1 MAFSCSRRKRMSDAA
16 NVKRS
21 AMQRCWLSLLHEA
34 LGRVDRPQR
43 FRGPF
48 PKRPETQ
55 WNSATQPVRARSVR
69 FDLANAS
76 PARQRSVKTIP
87 HERRTDSA
95 LLLDRRGSAPI
106 RSTKMDDG
114 RRSGVEITESLLR
127 KRAEHNDGR
136 LDTLEEISLHQQVR
150 DVEANGRLDSAAAG
164 KSLEDCFRDGCA
176 DDTMWAES
184 HGNQSDS
191 RETVP
196 QPQNP
201 LFARKSDSTAGKSP
215 SLGGAEVLER
225 GPQPDRRSQRT

>member
-1 MAFSCSRRKRMSDAA
+1 MTDPRNS
-16 NVKRS
+16 
-21 AMQRCWLSLLHEA
+21 
-34 LGRVDRPQR
+34 VDR
-43 FRGPF
+43 FRNVPRLNGTVRHNLSVQGAHDLTLQTLFQHNERAPRPSRTNEEQIPLCCWTEGDPHQF
-48 PKRPETQ
+48 P
-55 WNSATQPVRARSVR
+55 
-69 FDLANAS
+69 
-76 PARQRSVKTIP
+76 
-87 HERRTDSA
+87 
-95 LLLDRRGSAPI
+95 
-106 RSTKMDDG
+106 STKMDAG

-150 DVEANGRLDSAAAG
+150 DVEANGRLGSAAAR

-176 DDTMWAES
+176 DGAMWAES

-191 RETVP
+191 RETVL